1 MNWRLATWL
10 GMVGGTLLV
19 SAGGCGSNGPEMVPI
34 RGEVIFNGEPLR
46 DVTQGIVRYSPKQS
60 GTAAREAT
68 ARIQPDGSFEM
79 TTFKKGDGVVAG
91 EYNITVSAYSSP
103 VLTRE
108 QTEAGV
114 RGTGRKLMIPEKYLE
129 AATSGLSDQ
138 VDADHS
144 GFTRIELVN

>member
-1 MNWRLATWL
+1 MKLRWTSWL
-10 GMVGGTLLV
+10 WLIGGVSLLP
-19 SAGGCGSNGPEMVPI
+19 AMGCGSSGPEMVPI
-34 RGEVIFNGEPLR
+34 RGEVILNGEPLR
-46 DVTQGIVRYSPKQS
+46 DVTQGIVRYSPQQS
-60 GTAAREAT
+60 GAAREAT

-79 TTFKKGDGVVAG
+79 TTFKKGDGVVVG
-91 EYNITVSAYSSP
+91 EYSLTVSAYSSP

-129 AATSGLSDQ
+129 ATTSGLSDR

-144 GFTRIELVN
+144 GYKRIELVN